1 VKPVR
6 LAYVATHPIQ
16 YQAPLLRYINAHSN
30 IEITALFMSDF
41 SVREYHDEEFGT
53 TFKWDVDLLS
63 GYEHRFLPTF
73 GDNTRID
80 GARPFVKSWR
90 KALKETGADVC
101 WSHGYAQPNNLR
113 ALFAARS
120 LGMKTMTR
128 SDIWELSKL
137 GGGLK
142 RRVKDKLVR
151 WVFSRIDAFLCVGSL
166 NRDYYRD
173 AGVPDEKLFWAPY
186 TVDNE
191 AFVASVEA
199 ARPQVAAFKSSVD
212 MDANRPVILYAS
224 KLTRRK
230 KIDDLMAA
238 YEKVAAPLP
247 EHERPYLLV
256 VGDGEMKPEL
266 ESWMRR
272 LGWESIKF
280 LGFQNQSRL
289 PLMFAASDIF
299 VLPSA
304 REPWGLIVNEVMNA
318 GLPVVLTDECGCA
331 PDLVPDGENGF
342 VYPVGDID
350 ALAQALATLS
360 SDRELRLRMGEA
372 SRRIIETWSHR
383 ECLDALA
390 KCLRGWGHEIEIQ
403 AEATEE
409 RHHA

>member
-1 VKPVR
+1 MKPIR
-6 LAYVATHPIQ
+6 LAYVVTHPIQ

-30 IEITALFMSDF
+30 IEVTALFMSDF
-41 SVREYHDEEFGT
+41 SVREYRDEEFGT

-63 GYEHRFLPTF
+63 GYEHQFLPTF

-80 GARPFVKSWR
+80 GPRPYVKSFR
-90 KALKETGADVC
+90 RALKSTGASVC

-113 ALFAARS
+113 AIFAARS

-128 SDIWELSKL
+128 SDIWELSKQ
-137 GGGLK
+137 GAGFK
-142 RRVKDKLVR
+142 RRLKDRIVR
-151 WVFSRIDAFLCVGSL
+151 WVFSKIDAFLCVGTL
-166 NRDYYRD
+166 NREYFRS
-173 AGVPDEKLFWAPY
+173 AGVPEYKLFWAPY

-191 AFVASVEA
+191 AFAASVEA
-199 ARPQVAAFKSSVD
+199 ARPQVSAFKSSID
-212 MDANRPVILYAS
+212 IEENRPVILYSS

-238 YEKVAAPLP
+238 YEQMAAPLP
-247 EHERPYLLV
+247 ENERPYLLV
-256 VGDGEMKPEL
+256 VGDGEMRPEL
-266 ESWMRR
+266 EAWMHR

-331 PDLVPDGENGF
+331 PDLVPDDRNGII
-342 VYPVGDID
+342 YPVGDTD
-350 ALAQALATLS
+350 ALAAALGRLCA
-360 SDRELRLRMGEA
+360 DAELRRKMGQA
-372 SRRIIETWSHR
+372 SMEIISRWSHR
-383 ECLDALA
+383 ECLQALA
-390 KCLRGWGHEIEIQ
+390 ECLRGWGHEVEIYPETSEHRQ
-403 AEATEE
+403 RA
-409 RHHA
+409 